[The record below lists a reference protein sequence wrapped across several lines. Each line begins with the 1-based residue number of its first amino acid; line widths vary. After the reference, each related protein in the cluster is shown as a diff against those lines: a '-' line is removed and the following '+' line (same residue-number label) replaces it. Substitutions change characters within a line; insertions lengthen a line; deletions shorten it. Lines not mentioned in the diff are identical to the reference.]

1 MSQKKYLLDSN
12 ICIHLLRK
20 RPEIVAGIKR
30 VGWSNCCLSEMT
42 VVELIYGAECSMR
55 REENLREVEAFVASM
70 TVLPLSTSIHEF
82 CHQKAELRR
91 QGLLIEDFDMFIG
104 CTAVANDCIMVTEN
118 VKHMS
123 RIEGIILE
131 NWVMR

>member
-1 MSQKKYLLDSN
+1 M
-12 ICIHLLRK
+12 
-20 RPEIVAGIKR
+20 
-30 VGWSNCCLSEMT
+30 
-42 VVELIYGAECSMR
+42 VELIYGAECSMH

-70 TVLPLSTSIHEF
+70 TILPLSTSIHEF
-82 CHQKAELRR
+82 CRQKAELRK

-123 RIEGIILE
+123 RIEGITLE
-131 NWVMR
+131 NWVTR